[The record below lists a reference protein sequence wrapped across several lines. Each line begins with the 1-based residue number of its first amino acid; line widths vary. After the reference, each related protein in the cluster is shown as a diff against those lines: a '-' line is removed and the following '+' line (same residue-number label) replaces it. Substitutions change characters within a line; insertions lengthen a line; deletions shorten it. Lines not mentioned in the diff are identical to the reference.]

1 MRPLLALAFVL
12 AAASPVPAVVHAD
25 DGVGTRRL
33 FTPGHELG
41 VVGGTT
47 GLLIGAGAPRPSLV
61 GVTYEENAGVVGEFL
76 VYGLARLL
84 GLTSGS
90 HSTDR
95 RTFTTHVAVRGYFPA
110 GDGFAGGGEFSFG
123 GNVRLFEVQEF
134 GPMALSFAVR
144 VGFLAEGSRQAAM
157 DALTLRMHAPVFAE
171 VSMFMQFDAN
181 LYALLDS
188 EKIRKWWRPSPVTLG
203 FQYDVTRMLW
213 LRAEGSFV
221 FRDVAGQLSGGLRI

>member
-1 MRPLLALAFVL
+1 MRLALALLLLV
-12 AAASPVPAVVHAD
+12 AAPAVRAD

-33 FTPGHELG
+33 FTPSHELG
-41 VVGGTT
+41 VVGGST

-61 GVTYEENAGVVGEFL
+61 GVSYEENAGVVGEFL

-84 GLTSGS
+84 HLSSASPS
-90 HSTDR
+90 HER
-95 RTFTTHVAVRGYFPA
+95 RTFSTHLSLRGYFPVGEGYA
-110 GDGFAGGGEFSFG
+110 SGGEVSFG
-123 GNVRLFEVQEF
+123 GNLRLFEVQEL

-144 VGFLAEGSRQAAM
+144 IGFLSDGARQAAM

-181 LYALLDS
+181 LYALIDS
-188 EKIRKWWRPSPVTLG
+188 EKIRQWWRPSPLTLG
-203 FQYDVTRMLW
+203 FQYDVSRLLW

-221 FRDVAGQLSGGLRI
+221 FRDVAGQVSGGLRL